1 MHAAALPPLSPLT
14 LPQAWSLG
22 TYRRLDQLQVPA
34 FGPDKAAAM
43 AQAPRVVQ
51 QQALHALPWQLPR
64 ELLALGD
71 FIAGG
76 RAAPAAGL
84 DTTTGLAVLLRHL
97 AGPLSYQPLNP
108 YPVHRAVP
116 SPRCAWPCSLLV
128 LQRAAQ
134 GVQVWRYAQDHHA
147 LADVGLLQGADALLG
162 THTLALL
169 GVARFWSLAERYGDF
184 APFNTMLEAGMAQ
197 SQAQLLARALGW
209 AAEPLEHD
217 PAALRAAAPLLQ
229 PLEAVGCALR
239 CTPSAGPLQLQGA
252 AVPTAVA
259 GHRPGADLLQRFA
272 QLDALAAPF
281 AAVGPAAGLQQPVA
295 TALPVPAPQQGLL
308 ALMRA
313 RRSGNDR
320 PGLAP
325 RLAPLPADA
334 CVQLLALWRGIAA
347 QRHALP
353 GEESLQPLLLWLHDR
368 PALLDQHGRVQP
380 VPAGASLA
388 QRLQDAM
395 PSPRV
400 RHTAAAMTCHA
411 LWCVDLADAEARHG
425 AAALRRLHLAAGA
438 QAQDFSLAATALG
451 LFARPLRML
460 REQRL
465 EADLALPG
473 PIAYQVMCGQDRST
487 NTRWEL

>member
-1 MHAAALPPLSPLT
+1 MHAATAPLSLH
-14 LPQAWSLG
+14 QAWSLG

-43 AQAPRVVQ
+43 AQAPRVVV

-64 ELLALGD
+64 ELLALGE

-76 RAAPAAGL
+76 ASAPAAGL
-84 DTTTGLAVLLRHL
+84 DTATGLAVLLRHL
-97 AGPLSYQPLNP
+97 AAPISYQPLNP

-116 SPRCAWPCSLLV
+116 SPRCAWPCSVLV
-128 LQRAAQ
+128 LQRVQQ

-147 LADVGLLQGADALLG
+147 LADVGLLRGADALLG

-184 APFNTMLEAGMAQ
+184 APFNTLLEAGMAQ

-239 CTPSAGPLQLQGA
+239 CTPPAGPLVLPQA
-252 AVPTAVA
+252 ALPTAVA
-259 GHRPGADLLQRFA
+259 DHRPAADLLQRFT
-272 QLDALAAPF
+272 QLGALAAQG
-281 AAVGPAAGLQQPVA
+281 AAVGPAVPLEPPAAQAPA
-295 TALPVPAPQQGLL
+295 VPAQPAHRQGLL

-325 RLAPLPADA
+325 RLAPLLADA
-334 CVQLLALWRGIAA
+334 CAQLLALWRGIAA

-353 GEESLQPLLLWLHDR
+353 GEASLQPLLLWLHDR

-380 VPAGASLA
+380 VPAGPSLA

-411 LWCVDLADAEARHG
+411 LWCVDLADAEARHE

-487 NTRWEL
+487 DTRWEL

>member
-1 MHAAALPPLSPLT
+1 
-14 LPQAWSLG
+14 
-22 TYRRLDQLQVPA
+22 
-34 FGPDKAAAM
+34 
-43 AQAPRVVQ
+43 
-51 QQALHALPWQLPR
+51 
-64 ELLALGD
+64 
-71 FIAGG
+71 
-76 RAAPAAGL
+76 
-84 DTTTGLAVLLRHL
+84 
-97 AGPLSYQPLNP
+97 
-108 YPVHRAVP
+108 VHRAVP

-128 LQRAAQ
+128 LQRAQQ
-134 GVQVWRYAQDHHA
+134 GVQVWRYEQDHHA
-147 LADVGLLQGADALLG
+147 LADAGWLQGGDALLG
-162 THTLALL
+162 THMMALL

-184 APFNTMLEAGMAQ
+184 APFNTLLEAGMAQ
-197 SQAQLLARALGW
+197 SQVQLLARALGW
-209 AAEPLEHD
+209 AAEPLEHE
-217 PAALRAAAPLLQ
+217 PAALHAAAPLLQ
-229 PLEAVGCALR
+229 PLEALGWALR
-239 CTPSAGPLQLQGA
+239 CTPATGPLVLPPA

-259 GHRPGADLLQRFA
+259 GHRPAADLLQRFTQLGALSA
-272 QLDALAAPF
+272 QGAAI
-281 AAVGPAAGLQQPVA
+281 GPAVPLQQP
-295 TALPVPAPQQGLL
+295 TAPMLPSADAAAPLLRQGLL

-325 RLAPLPADA
+325 RLAPLAPDA
-334 CVQLLALWRGIAA
+334 AAQLLALWRGIAA

-353 GEESLQPLLLWLHDR
+353 GEDALQPLLLWLQDR
-368 PALLDQHGRVQP
+368 PALLDLHGRAQP
-380 VPAGASLA
+380 VPAGAPLA

-411 LWCVDLADAEARHG
+411 LWCVDLAAAEARHG
-425 AAALRRLHLAAGA
+425 TAALRRLHLAAGA

>member
-1 MHAAALPPLSPLT
+1 MHAAATPLT

-34 FGPDKAAAM
+34 FGADKAAAT
-43 AQAPRVVQ
+43 AQAPRVVT

-64 ELLALGD
+64 ELLSLGD
-71 FIAGG
+71 FIGGQAPPAG
-76 RAAPAAGL
+76 AL
-84 DTTTGLAVLLRHL
+84 DTATGLAVLLRHL
-97 AGPLSYQPLNP
+97 AAPLSYQPLNP

-116 SPRCAWPCSLLV
+116 SPRCAWPCSLLL
-128 LQRAAQ
+128 LQRASQ
-134 GVQVWRYAQDHHA
+134 GVQVWRYEQDHHA
-147 LADVGLLQGADALLG
+147 LADAGWLQGGDALLG
-162 THTLALL
+162 THTMALL
-169 GVARFWSLAERYGDF
+169 GVARFWSLAERYGDS

-197 SQAQLLARALGW
+197 SQVQLLARALGW

-217 PAALRAAAPLLQ
+217 PAALQAAAPLLQ
-229 PLEAVGCALR
+229 PLEAVGHALR
-239 CTPSAGPLQLQGA
+239 FSPAAGPLQLNGP
-252 AVPTAVA
+252 AVRTAVA
-259 GHRPGADLLQRFA
+259 GHQPGAGLLQRFT
-272 QLDALAAPF
+272 QLGALAAPF
-281 AAVGPAAGLQQPVA
+281 AAVGPAAELPPLA
-295 TALPVPAPQQGLL
+295 TAALPVPAAHRGHGLL
-308 ALMRA
+308 ALMRD

-325 RLAPLPADA
+325 RLAPQAADA
-334 CVQLLALWRGIAA
+334 AAQLLALWRGIAA
-347 QRHALP
+347 QRHTLP
-353 GEESLQPLLLWLHDR
+353 GEASLQPLLLWLQDR
-368 PALLDQHGRVQP
+368 PALLDLHGRAQP
-380 VPAGASLA
+380 VPAGAPLA